1 MFASYL
7 LIFVLA
13 ATPLFELVTV
23 VPLAIVG
30 GLSPVPVAIVGFLGN
45 LFTVVL
51 LILFVDKVKGWLKAR
66 KRRRNQ
72 EQVPEEIQNG
82 EDVSPEQ
89 DSNKEKRARG
99 LFNKYGLPGLTIL
112 GPLIV
117 GSHISAFM
125 AMSFGSKRN
134 LVFGWMIVSL
144 VIWTIISATAASYGA
159 TMFIPNVEEK
169 GFLIQL
175 FK

>member
-1 MFASYL
+1 MFTSYL
-7 LIFVLA
+7 LVFVLA

-30 GLSPVPVAIVGFLGN
+30 GLSPIPVAIIGFLGN
-45 LFTVVL
+45 LLTVVL

-66 KRRRNQ
+66 KLRRNG
-72 EQVPEEIQNG
+72 EHLHEEIQNG
-82 EDVSPEQ
+82 EEVSQ
-89 DSNKEKRARG
+89 GQNSKKEKRARG

-125 AMSFGSKRN
+125 AMSFGSKRS

-144 VIWTIISATAASYGA
+144 VIWTIISATAASYGV
-159 TMFIPNVEEK
+159 TLIIPNVEEN